1 MSFSVDSFMSKLS
14 ALNETQDSIVSVS
27 QWIQFHRRACGPI
40 AQTWYDYIRNIPLKR
55 KLAMIYLA
63 NDVVQQAKAKKRD
76 EFIEAFSTVI
86 VDGIVSTYREGNTDL
101 RNKIKRVVEVW
112 EQRQVFRPDV
122 IEEINSKTRQLDS
135 SEGPTG
141 SDALGGSSI
150 GGTGLG
156 GIGGSGLGGLGG
168 IGGSGLGGIGGSGL
182 GGIGGSGLGGIGGTG
197 FADLGGST
205 AAPSVRSE
213 LQELNTLLGKVT
225 KTTTVTETKSK
236 LESSQ
241 KSRDSQALATLLETV
256 NKTITDISANQKLR
270 SEIDSALLT
279 LKNKQASL
287 LEEDKHNMTMFEKM
301 KKEIQDAQ
309 KEVSS
314 LVQDT
319 NGASVEQAH
328 PEEEENDDYVPQPAS
343 EPAPSEPESTKLPF
357 SIADEEDESDSYEP
371 LPAVVT
377 AGESGYVAQPLPSN
391 DFSVPQ
397 YEDDSDSDADS
408 DAPDSKKRKLEGEE

>member
-86 VDGIVSTYREGNTDL
+86 VDGIVSTYREGNNDL

-122 IEEINSKTRQLDS
+122 IEEINSKTKQLDS
-135 SEGPTG
+135 SESTTG
-141 SDALGGSSI
+141 TEAIGGSSI

-182 GGIGGSGLGGIGGTG
+182 GGIGGSGLGGIGGSG
-197 FADLGGST
+197 FGDLGSSST
-205 AAPSVRSE
+205 APTSRPE

-241 KSRDSQALATLLETV
+241 KSRDSQALASLLETV
-256 NKTITDISANQKLR
+256 NKTITDIAANQKLR
-270 SEIDSALLT
+270 SEIDAALLN

-287 LEEDKHNMTMFEKM
+287 LEEDKHSMTMFEKM
-301 KKEIQDAQ
+301 KKEILDAQ

-319 NGASVEQAH
+319 NGGSVEPTQ
-328 PEEEENDDYVPQPAS
+328 PEEEDNDDYVPQPAS
-343 EPAPSEPESTKLPF
+343 EPAPSESEPTKLPF
-357 SIADEEDESDSYEP
+357 TVSEEEDDSDSYEP
-371 LPAVVT
+371 LPAVET
-377 AGESGYVAQPLPSN
+377 GGENDYKPQPLPSN

-397 YEDDSDSDADS
+397 YDSDSDSDGDS
-408 DAPDSKKRKLEGEE
+408 DAPEAKKRKVGDEE

>member
-76 EFIEAFSTVI
+76 EFIDAFSTVI

-122 IEEINSKTRQLDS
+122 IEEINSKTKQLDS
-135 SEGPTG
+135 SDGTTG
-141 SDALGGSSI
+141 SDAIGGGSI

-182 GGIGGSGLGGIGGTG
+182 GGIGGSGFG
-197 FADLGGST
+197 DLGGSS
-205 AAPSVRSE
+205 AAPSVRPE
-213 LQELNTLLGKVT
+213 LQELNTLLGKVK

-241 KSRDSQALATLLETV
+241 KSRDSQALATLLDTV
-256 NKTITDISANQKLR
+256 NKTITDIGANQKLR
-270 SEIDSALLT
+270 NEIDSALLT
-279 LKNKQASL
+279 LKNKQATL

-301 KKEIQDAQ
+301 KKEVLDAQ

-319 NGASVEQAH
+319 NGGASGQSQ

-343 EPAPSEPESTKLPF
+343 EPAPSEPEPEPTKLPF
-357 SIADEEDESDSYEP
+357 TVSDEEDESDSYEP
-371 LPAVVT
+371 LPAVSA
-377 AGESGYVAQPLPSN
+377 AGETEYKAQPLPSN

-397 YEDDSDSDADS
+397 YDSDSDSDADS
-408 DAPDSKKRKLEGEE
+408 DAPEAKKRKVEDEE

>member
-122 IEEINSKTRQLDS
+122 IEEINSKTKQLDS
-135 SEGPTG
+135 SEGSAG
-141 SDALGGSSI
+141 SDSIGGSSI

-182 GGIGGSGLGGIGGTG
+182 GGIGGSGLGGIGGSG
-197 FADLGGST
+197 FGDLGGSS
-205 AAPSVRSE
+205 APSVRHE
-213 LQELNTLLGKVT
+213 LQELNTLLGKVK

-241 KSRDSQALATLLETV
+241 KSRDAQALGTLLDTV
-256 NKTITDISANQKLR
+256 NKTLTDISANQKLR
-270 SEIDSALLT
+270 AEIEGALLN

-301 KKEIQDAQ
+301 KKEIEDAQ

-319 NGASVEQAH
+319 NGAPAEQVQ
-328 PEEEENDDYVPQPAS
+328 PEEDENDDYVPQPAS
-343 EPAPSEPESTKLPF
+343 ESAPSEPEPAKVPLAASE
-357 SIADEEDESDSYEP
+357 DEDESDSYEP
-371 LPAVVT
+371 LPAVA
-377 AGESGYVAQPLPSN
+377 AGGETEYKAQPLPSN

-397 YEDDSDSDADS
+397 YDSDSDSDADS
-408 DAPDSKKRKLEGEE
+408 DAPDAKKRKVEDEE

>member
-1 MSFSVDSFMSKLS
+1 MSKLS

-76 EFIEAFSTVI
+76 EFIDAFSTVI

-122 IEEINSKTRQLDS
+122 IEEINSKTKQLDS
-135 SEGPTG
+135 SDGTTG
-141 SDALGGSSI
+141 SDAIGGGSI

-182 GGIGGSGLGGIGGTG
+182 GGIGGSGFG
-197 FADLGGST
+197 DLGGSSSG
-205 AAPSVRSE
+205 PSVRPE
-213 LQELNTLLGKVT
+213 LQELNTLLGKVK

-236 LESSQ
+236 LESCQ
-241 KSRDSQALATLLETV
+241 KSRDSQALATLLDTV

-279 LKNKQASL
+279 LKNKQATL

-301 KKEIQDAQ
+301 KKDVLDAQ

-319 NGASVEQAH
+319 NGGTAAQTQ
-328 PEEEENDDYVPQPAS
+328 PEEEENDDYVPQPAT
-343 EPAPSEPESTKLPF
+343 EPAPSEPEPAKLPITV
-357 SIADEEDESDSYEP
+357 SDEEDESDSYEP
-371 LPAVVT
+371 LPAVSA
-377 AGESGYVAQPLPSN
+377 AGETEYKAQPLPSN

-397 YEDDSDSDADS
+397 YDSDSDSDADS
-408 DAPDSKKRKLEGEE
+408 DAPNAKKRKVEDEE

>member
-1 MSFSVDSFMSKLS
+1 M
-14 ALNETQDSIVSVS
+14 S

-63 NDVVQQAKAKKRD
+63 NDVVQQSKAKKRE
-76 EFIEAFSTVI
+76 EFIEAFASVI
-86 VDGIVSTYREGNTDL
+86 VDGIISTYREGNADL

-122 IEEINSKTRQLDS
+122 VQEINSKMKQLDS
-135 SEGPTG
+135 SDSAPGA
-141 SDALGGSSI
+141 DAGGSI
-150 GGTGLG
+150 GGTGFGDIGGSGLG

-182 GGIGGSGLGGIGGTG
+182 GGLGGIGGSG
-197 FADLGGST
+197 FGDLGGSSSSS
-205 AAPSVRSE
+205 ASVRSE
-213 LQELNTLLGKVT
+213 LQELNTLLGKVK

-236 LESSQ
+236 LESCQ
-241 KSRDSQALATLLETV
+241 KSRDSAALTSLLETV
-256 NKTITDISANQKLR
+256 NSTISDISANQKLR
-270 SEIDSALLT
+270 SDIDTALLT

-287 LEEDKHNMTMFEKM
+287 LEEDKHNMTMFENM
-301 KKEIQDAQ
+301 KKEIEAAQ

-319 NGASVEQAH
+319 NGEKVVVEQ
-328 PEEEENDDYVPQPAS
+328 EEEDDNDDYIPQPAS
-343 EPAPSEPESTKLPF
+343 EPAAPAPAASEPANALMTVS
-357 SIADEEDESDSYEP
+357 DEDESDSYEP
-371 LPAVVT
+371 LPAV
-377 AGESGYVAQPLPSN
+377 AGGESEYKAQPLPSN

-397 YEDDSDSDADS
+397 YDSDSDEDS
-408 DAPDSKKRKLEGEE
+408 DAPESKKRKVDEE

>member
-1 MSFSVDSFMSKLS
+1 MSKLS

-76 EFIEAFSTVI
+76 EFIDAFSTVI

-122 IEEINSKTRQLDS
+122 IEEINSKTKQLDS
-135 SEGPTG
+135 SDGATG
-141 SDALGGSSI
+141 SEAIGRGSI

-182 GGIGGSGLGGIGGTG
+182 GGIGGSGFG
-197 FADLGGST
+197 DLGGSS
-205 AAPSVRSE
+205 AAPSVRPE
-213 LQELNTLLGKVT
+213 LQELNTLLGKVK

-241 KSRDSQALATLLETV
+241 KSRDPQALATLLDTV
-256 NKTITDISANQKLR
+256 NKTITDIGANQKLR
-270 SEIDSALLT
+270 SEIDSALLS
-279 LKNKQASL
+279 LKNKQATL
-287 LEEDKHNMTMFEKM
+287 LEEDKHNMTMFEKV
-301 KKEIQDAQ
+301 KKEVLDAQ
-309 KEVSS
+309 KEVSG

-319 NGASVEQAH
+319 NGGASGQSQ
-328 PEEEENDDYVPQPAS
+328 PEEEENDDYVPQPAT
-343 EPAPSEPESTKLPF
+343 EPAPSEPEPEPTKLPF
-357 SIADEEDESDSYEP
+357 TVSDEEDESDSYEP
-371 LPAVVT
+371 LPAVSA
-377 AGESGYVAQPLPSN
+377 AGETEYKAQPLPSN

-397 YEDDSDSDADS
+397 YDSDSDSDAES
-408 DAPDSKKRKLEGEE
+408 DAPDAKKRKVVDEE